1 MEAILPDGA
10 KLSLEP
16 ESTPDTCPVCHQSG
30 TMTRVPGA
38 FVRFRD
44 GWEHQRTL
52 QLLFRCP
59 RHKCGALFV
68 GEFDHRPWNSRQT
81 TDAWEFRRAFPAQP
95 EPPAISAEIQSLSP
109 SFAGLYKQALAAD
122 HHDLTDVFG
131 MALRKALEFL
141 IKDYAITQHPAE
153 AAAIKSTLL
162 GAVIKKYV
170 SDPNIKACAE
180 RATWL
185 GNDETHYERRWVGHD
200 VTDLR
205 TLIQLTLNWIT
216 NEQLTKKYLA
226 TMKP

>member
-1 MEAILPDGA
+1 VKPN
-10 KLSLEP
+10 K
-16 ESTPDTCPVCHQSG
+16 
-30 TMTRVPGA
+30 
-38 FVRFRD
+38 
-44 GWEHQRTL
+44 
-52 QLLFRCP
+52 
-59 RHKCGALFV
+59 
-68 GEFDHRPWNSRQT
+68 
-81 TDAWEFRRAFPAQP
+81 TDAGNGSKAICRVSNVLRSPSPDPRRSPKK
-95 EPPAISAEIQSLSP
+95 SLSP